1 MRELKYVI
9 TDPMG
14 IHARPAGELVKA
26 AAALPCN
33 VASEEDGRA
42 VDAKRIRG
50 VMSLGVKAGMEITL
64 RTEGEQEDEAMD
76 ALSKFLKENL

>member
-1 MRELKYVI
+1 M
-9 TDPMG
+9 
-14 IHARPAGELVKA
+14 
-26 AAALPCN
+26 
-33 VASEEDGRA
+33 
-42 VDAKRIRG
+42 DAKRIMG